1 MPSGNH
7 EEQVEILRMI
17 WEEMKAV
24 KASLEKQL
32 TATREELG
40 AHIEQTNARIDQTNR
55 NLESL
60 AQRSDENFQ
69 VLTNRITESEMR
81 LATATT
87 ELAADVHVLSDL
99 IRDWRQEHREDRARL
114 ERRVARI
121 EDHIGLNPS

>member
-1 MPSGNH
+1 VPSGDD
-7 EEQVEILRMI
+7 QKVEILRMI

-24 KASLEKQL
+24 KAALESQL

-40 AHIEQTNARIDQTNR
+40 ARIEQTNARIEQTNK

-60 AQRSDENFQ
+60 AQQTDANFK
-69 VLTNRITESEMR
+69 VLTGRITESEMR

-99 IRDWRQEHREDRARL
+99 IRGWRQEHREDRAGL
-114 ERRVARI
+114 ESRVARI
-121 EDHIGLNPS
+121 EAELGLHPG

>member
-1 MPSGNH
+1 MPSDNGQ
-7 EEQVEILRMI
+7 QVEILRMI

-40 AHIEQTNARIDQTNR
+40 ARIDQTNARIGQTNKG
-55 NLESL
+55 LESL
-60 AQRSDENFQ
+60 AQQTDENFK
-69 VLTNRITESEMR
+69 VLTGRITESEMR

-114 ERRVARI
+114 ERRVTRI
-121 EDHIGLNPS
+121 EAHIGLAPS